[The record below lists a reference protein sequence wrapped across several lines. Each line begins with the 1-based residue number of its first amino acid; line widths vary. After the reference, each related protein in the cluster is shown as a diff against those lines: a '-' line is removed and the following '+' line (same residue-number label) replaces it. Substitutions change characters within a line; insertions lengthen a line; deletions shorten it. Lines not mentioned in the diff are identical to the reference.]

1 MNDPNNDPSKDAAL
15 AADEGPEAASA
26 EGAAPSQL
34 EDAERRAAENWD
46 KYLRATAE
54 LENVR
59 RRVEREAATLQK
71 YAMERILADLITVND
86 SFELGMKAIAAESE
100 ETRKH
105 LEGLALTH
113 RQFWGTLERHGVS
126 QVDPQGQAFNPE
138 LHEAVSMVE
147 SSEVPPNHVLTV
159 MQKGYRLHDRVL
171 RPAMVVVARAPATNG
186 GEQGA

>member
-1 MNDPNNDPSKDAAL
+1 MNEPDTEPNKDAGGAPEAPS
-15 AADEGPEAASA
+15 AADAHESR
-26 EGAAPSQL
+26 L

-46 KYLRATAE
+46 KYLRASAE

-59 RRVEREAATLQK
+59 RRVERESATLQK
-71 YAMERILADLITVND
+71 YALERILGELITVND
-86 SFELGMKAIAAESE
+86 SFELGMKAIADESE

-113 RQFWGTLERHGVS
+113 KQFWGALERHGVS
-126 QVDPQGQAFNPE
+126 QVDPQGQPFNPE

-147 SSEVPPNHVLTV
+147 SAQVPPNHVLTV

-171 RPAMVVVARAPATNG
+171 RPAMVVVARAPATEG
-186 GEQGA
+186 GPQGA